1 MSTKTQKNIQWVVA
15 SATALVIIGVGLNIV
30 VTQMLE
36 SFSPASVILALY
48 VGFWAFVL
56 GNIALILS
64 SIWLFIMSRK
74 LIVPEPTSGKPRADD
89 YEPEGLQALGQ
100 RSRMYDERRDRMSAK
115 RVA

>member
-1 MSTKTQKNIQWVVA
+1 MSIKTQKNLQWVVA

-30 VTQMLE
+30 VTERLE
-36 SFSPASVILALY
+36 SFSPATVILALY

-64 SIWLFIMSRK
+64 SIWLFMSRK
-74 LIVPEPTSGKPRADD
+74 PIVAEPTSGKPRADD
-89 YEPEGLQALGQ
+89 YEPVELQALGQ
-100 RSRMYDERRDRMSAK
+100 RSKMHDEQRDRMSAK